1 MIKWENTGEILKRRE
16 HKKKGKGEAP
26 GIAVVTIADKPGLET
41 WWGICTI
48 SS

>member
-1 MIKWENTGEILKRRE
+1 MIQWQYTGEILKRRE
-16 HKKKGKGEAP
+16 NKKKGKREAP
-26 GIAVVTIADKPGLET
+26 GIAVVTIADKPGLKR